1 MVDESWQPKKL
12 EVLLEAPD
20 FLDLSHLRALPGAT
34 SGSSL
39 RDGEVAMPE
48 EVGAAT
54 QASAAL
60 PEVPAEAEQAVVMQL
75 VSMGFSENGFR
86 RAALAT
92 SNNAETAMEWIF
104 AHMESD
110 AQI

>member
-60 PEVPAEAEQAVVMQL
+60 PEVPAEAEQAVVMAAKWREMQ
-75 VSMGFSENGFR
+75 VS
-86 RAALAT
+86 RARQSDPAL
-92 SNNAETAMEWIF
+92 
-104 AHMESD
+104 
-110 AQI
+110 